1 MCVLAC
7 VAGTNMALKK
17 EPVQLRRL
25 SACNML
31 DIPVFAHGLALGWA
45 VFICPGPKDVL
56 IVQQA
61 LLGRSAVFL
70 IAVGFISDALL
81 IWLGLAGVAAAL
93 QHAPGLQRA
102 ALWLGVG
109 LLLMHSVLA
118 MYSALRGHKDVPHL
132 CLDDRPAECPTDNPT
147 DTPSAS
153 AGKSAKAAS
162 LSGAVAVLVASFI
175 NPVAWLD
182 TVLIISTVGASLPA
196 DVRLSFASGAV
207 TASFA
212 WFLLLVLGARYVAR
226 WMTQPKYWRMLDVG
240 VAAAMLAMAMVV
252 GSGLAT

>member
-1 MCVLAC
+1 M
-7 VAGTNMALKK
+7 
-17 EPVQLRRL
+17 QLRRL

-31 DIPVFAHGLALGWA
+31 DIPGFTHGLALGLA
-45 VFICPGPKDVL
+45 VFICPGPKDIL

-70 IAVGFISDALL
+70 IAVGFVSDALL
-81 IWLGLAGVAAAL
+81 IWLGLAGIAAAL

-109 LLLMHSVLA
+109 LLVVHSLLA
-118 MYSALRGHKDVPHL
+118 MYSALRGHKVVPHL
-132 CLDDRPAECPTDNPT
+132 SLGGRQTESPTDS
-147 DTPSAS
+147 PSKS
-153 AGKSAKAAS
+153 PGNSAKAAS
-162 LSGAVAVLVASFI
+162 LSGAVAVLVASFM

-196 DVRLSFASGAV
+196 EVRLSFASGAV

-212 WFLLLVLGARYVAR
+212 WFLLLVLGARYAAR
-226 WMTQPKYWRMLDVG
+226 WMTQPKYWRMLDAG

-252 GSGLAT
+252 ASGLMA